1 MLSIANF
8 VGLQESIEVVRI
20 INKNI
25 SLSSLSRVLWTQH
38 ILIKTKKYYKV
49 SLIENR
55 ESVCFLQTG
64 KFVAIF
70 AGLFH
75 FIIRFVSVSPKQI
88 QLIPR
93 SSGYPRDMYR
103 IAHSSEGNQSHSI
116 NIGIHH
122 HTDIVSRFL
131 RVDSVDASKTILSL
145 QNLT

>member
-8 VGLQESIEVVRI
+8 VGLLQESIEVVRI

-93 SSGYPRDMYR
+93 SSGYPRDVYR
-103 IAHSSEGNQSHSI
+103 IAHSSGLGNQSHSI

-122 HTDIVSRFL
+122 HTDILSRFL
-131 RVDSVDASKTILSL
+131 RVDASKTILSL
-145 QNLT
+145 RNFA

>member
-1 MLSIANF
+1 MLTLLVYYKKVST
-8 VGLQESIEVVRI
+8 VELVRI

-25 SLSSLSRVLWTQH
+25 FLSSLSRVLWTQH

-122 HTDIVSRFL
+122 HADIVSRFL
-131 RVDSVDASKTILSL
+131 RVDASKTILSL
-145 QNLT
+145 QNFA